1 MFPYN
6 SDLTYCLIKMKNTLI
21 IIFLL
26 ASNFF
31 VLGQKKEVPNY
42 KYIIVPERFSFLK
55 ENDQFQTSS
64 LTKFLLKKNGF
75 TVFLDSD
82 EYPIELKKDPCK
94 ALTAEIIDK
103 SSLFKTTVLMELKNC
118 AKKTIYTSEE
128 GYSKLKDYKQA
139 FQESIRNAHASMSNI
154 KFVALE
160 NPVIMEVIKEP
171 VANIPKTRKTV
182 EVIPTIGQ
190 KRSVNKDLRE
200 TDTLYAQPN
209 ENGFQL
215 IDLKPEVV
223 FLILKTNL
231 KDVFIIKDKN
241 GVLYKKS
248 TTWFAAFYENGE
260 LVEKRYEIK
269 F

>member
-1 MFPYN
+1 MFLYN
-6 SDLTYCLIKMKNTLI
+6 SDLTCCLIKMKNTLI

-55 ENDQFQTSS
+55 ENNQYQTSS

-103 SSLFKTTVLMELKNC
+103 SSLFTTTVLIELKNC
-118 AKKTIYTSEE
+118 AKKIIYTSEE
-128 GYSKLKDYKQA
+128 GFSKLKDYKQA
-139 FQESIRNAHASMSNI
+139 FQESIRNAHESMSDI
-154 KFVALE
+154 AFIA
-160 NPVIMEVIKEP
+160 PADPIIMEP
-171 VANIPKTRKTV
+171 VGITSTTSKSA
-182 EVIPTIGQ
+182 EVIPTIIQ
-190 KRSVNKDLRE
+190 KGSVNEDLRE

-223 FLILKTNL
+223 FLIMKTNL
-231 KDVFIIKDKN
+231 KDVFIMKDKN
-241 GVLYKKS
+241 GILYKKS

-260 LVEKRYEIK
+260 LVEKRFEIK

>member
-1 MFPYN
+1 
-6 SDLTYCLIKMKNTLI
+6 MKYSLI

-31 VLGQKKEVPNY
+31 VLGQEKKVPNY

-75 TVFLDSD
+75 TVFLDSE

-94 ALTAEIIDK
+94 ALTAEIIDE
-103 SSLFKTTVLMELKNC
+103 SSLFTTAVLIALKNC

-128 GYSKLKDYKQA
+128 GSSKLKDYKQG
-139 FQESIRNAHASMSNI
+139 FQESIRNAYASMSNI
-154 KFVALE
+154 KYVALE
-160 NPVIMEVIKEP
+160 NPVIMEVVKQP
-171 VANIPKTRKTV
+171 VVIIPKTRKTL
-182 EVIPTIGQ
+182 EVIPTAVQ
-190 KRSVNKDLRE
+190 KGSVNKDSKE
-200 TDTLYAQPN
+200 INTLYAQPN

-241 GVLYKKS
+241 GILYKNS
-248 TTWFAAFYENGE
+248 TTWFAAFYESGE
-260 LVEKRYEIK
+260 LVEKKYEIK